1 MYLRRFNAK
10 KEVAL
15 YFGLYGLYGLY
26 WPLRSNLTLDL
37 SSEASIYYVIMLPCS
52 LSSFSN
58 FYYGLFWPFWPL
70 LVF

>member
-1 MYLRRFNAK
+1 MYLRHFNAK

-15 YFGLYGLYGLY
+15 YFGLYGLY
-26 WPLRSNLTLDL
+26 WPLRSNLILDL
-37 SSEASIYYVIMLPCS
+37 SSEASIYYVTMLPCS

-58 FYYGLFWPFWPL
+58 FYCGLFWPFWPL

>member
-37 SSEASIYYVIMLPCS
+37 SSEASIYYVTR
-52 LSSFSN
+52 LS
-58 FYYGLFWPFWPL
+58 
-70 LVF
+70 